1 VRAQWLTCWYSV
13 RPVASQSHAFNMQWL
28 KLLVS
33 FQAKCV
39 IQVRRKK
46 TDLIKALSESAVP
59 LPGIL
64 SQVFRDTASSSW
76 PATGR
81 FGRYGLQGLSAAAGA
96 GCFAPESGSF
106 AYWLPD
112 HAEGPCAVCL
122 LVSRVD
128 ATRVDWQMQFFRW
141 CVNSRSMGGFRIP
154 VWEHR

>member
-1 VRAQWLTCWYSV
+1 
-13 RPVASQSHAFNMQWL
+13 
-28 KLLVS
+28 
-33 FQAKCV
+33 V

-128 ATRVDWQMQFFRW
+128 ATESGLANAVLQMVCEQSKHGG
-141 CVNSRSMGGFRIP
+141 VPHTGMGA
-154 VWEHR
+154 